1 MKEQKRIRAQFGEA
15 KKDSSLLITAAQ
27 PGDAGTYLCRC
38 RGTVLQG
45 LLLPAHIPCCRSPGT
60 QLPQSSSSTSHI
72 FSHGGEPLLL
82 PFQNISHICWRTRF
96 ICYKTSF
103 WKWNSV
109 LKWMGFPVAKNLPAN
124 ARDVRDAGLIPGS
137 GESSRVGNGNP
148 LQYSCLENPMDRGS
162 WQAIVHGVAKS
173 QARRSTWAC
182 KHLSE

>member
-1 MKEQKRIRAQFGEA
+1 MHCNSSGTFTFFQWYRQKPEQGPVLLMTLTKPKEMKEQKRIRAQFGEA

-72 FSHGGEPLLL
+72 FSHGGEPFLL

-103 WKWNSV
+103 WK
-109 LKWMGFPVAKNLPAN
+109 
-124 ARDVRDAGLIPGS
+124 
-137 GESSRVGNGNP
+137 
-148 LQYSCLENPMDRGS
+148 
-162 WQAIVHGVAKS
+162 
-173 QARRSTWAC
+173 
-182 KHLSE
+182 